1 MIFGLFR
8 RHTPPQVIATYTAIV
23 AQARQPHF
31 YASLDVPDTVDGR
44 FELVMLHTILVLERL
59 RGGSETDTAF
69 SQDLFDLFFED
80 MDGTLREMG
89 VGDVTVPKKVKKMAE
104 AFYGRAAVYSQALQ
118 DGGTQSLA
126 QAVDRNLFADDPRS
140 PAAHAIAR
148 YIRAAADALG
158 AQPTDQI
165 LGGRLDWPAATD
177 FSK

>member
-8 RHTPPQVIATYTAIV
+8 RRTPPQVIATYTAIV

-44 FELVMLHTILVLERL
+44 FELVVLHTILVLERL
-59 RGGSETDTAF
+59 RGGSQVESAF

-104 AFYGRAAVYSQALQ
+104 AFYGRAAVYGQALK

-126 QAVDRNLFADDPRS
+126 GAVERNFFAETQKPE
-140 PAAHAIAR
+140 AAFAMAR
-148 YIRAAADALG
+148 YIRSAADALDG
-158 AQPTDQI
+158 QPADEI
-165 LGGRLDWPAATD
+165 LQGRPDWPAATD

>member
-8 RHTPPQVIATYTAIV
+8 RRTPPQVIATYTAIV

-31 YASLDVPDTVDGR
+31 YASLDVPDTFDGR
-44 FELVMLHTILVLERL
+44 FELVILHAILVLERL
-59 RGGSETDTAF
+59 RGGSEIETAF

-104 AFYGRAAVYSQALQ
+104 AFYGRAAVYSQALA

-126 QAVDRNLFADDPRS
+126 QTVERNLFADDPR
-140 PAAHAIAR
+140 PAAAFAIAR
-148 YIRAAADALG
+148 YIRAASDALA
-158 AQPTDQI
+158 AQQTKEI
-165 LGGRLDWPAATD
+165 LAGRLDWPAPTD
-177 FSK
+177 FVK